1 MKHSKALSP
10 LSSPD
15 QPTFGHGTRNSSAKE
30 NVEKEKPVKR
40 KMKSSVLSKASTL
53 PKSSSV
59 IDQGKM
65 LLISE
70 CGSTQLFSR
79 EAETGRSQV

>member
-1 MKHSKALSP
+1 MKHSKALST

-30 NVEKEKPVKR
+30 NMEKEKPVKR

-65 LLISE
+65 LLIY
-70 CGSTQLFSR
+70 TAVQ
-79 EAETGRSQV
+79 